1 LRQTCRKMGCMAR
14 RNSAGDRLRISRE
27 KLGMSLRD
35 VHRASN
41 QVARQLRNR
50 SFAVPSSRLHF
61 YETHKVTPSVY
72 RLYTLSKVYR
82 RKLTELLTWYGIP
95 VR

>member
-1 LRQTCRKMGCMAR
+1 MAQ
-14 RNSAGDRLRISRE
+14 RNSAGDRLRVRRE
-27 KLGMSLRD
+27 ELGMSLRD
-35 VHRASN
+35 VQRASN
-41 QVARQLRNR
+41 QVAREVRNR

-72 RLYTLSKVYR
+72 RLYTLARLYR
-82 RKLTELLTWYGIP
+82 RKLTEVLTWYGIP

>member
-1 LRQTCRKMGCMAR
+1 MAQR
-14 RNSAGDRLRISRE
+14 TSAGDRLRVSRE
-27 KLGMSLRD
+27 QLGMSLRD
-35 VHRASN
+35 VHRASD
-41 QVARQLRNR
+41 QVARKLRNR

-72 RLYTLSKVYR
+72 RLYTLARLYR
-82 RKLTELLTWYGIP
+82 RKLTEVLTWYGIP

>member
-1 LRQTCRKMGCMAR
+1 MAQR
-14 RNSAGDRLRISRE
+14 TSAGDRLRISRE
-27 KLGMSLRD
+27 ELGLSLRD

-41 QVARQLRNR
+41 QVARELGNR
-50 SFAVPSSRLHF
+50 SFAVSSSRLHF

-72 RLYTLSKVYR
+72 RLYTLARLYR
-82 RKLTELLTWYGIP
+82 RKLMEVLTWYGIP